1 MSGDIRTGVLALC
14 LALPLA
20 ACGGGD
26 ERARTVEGAA
36 SPSSAASASAAP
48 VEVEGDG
55 DKTLTEAQLKM
66 ALLTVTDLPT
76 GYRLGTVE
84 EDDDSKTT
92 GTGASDECSDKFKR
106 LSDAEG
112 TEAAKAEAAF
122 EGGGFGTILEQ
133 SLESYEDEDVVQ
145 DRFDDVVEVLSEC
158 KTFSDTDKKGVKT
171 DFTVGPLSFPK
182 LGDDTVALAITG
194 KSPDFTISLNVV
206 IVRLGRNVMIVG
218 QGGFATD
225 VPALEQA
232 VNKGFEKLAAA
243 TE

>member
-1 MSGDIRTGVLALC
+1 M
-14 LALPLA
+14 
-20 ACGGGD
+20 
-26 ERARTVEGAA
+26 EGAA

-48 VEVEGDG
+48 VEIEGDG
-55 DKTLTEAQLKM
+55 DKTLTEAQLKV

-76 GYRLGTVE
+76 GYRLGTVK
-84 EDDDSKTT
+84 EDDDSET
-92 GTGASDECSDKFKR
+92 TGASDGCSDKFKR
-106 LSDAEG
+106 LRDAED

-122 EGGGFGTILEQ
+122 EGGGLGTILEQ
-133 SLESYEDEDVVQ
+133 GLESYEDEDVVQ

-158 KTFSDTDKKGVKT
+158 KTFSDTDKNGVKT

-194 KSPDFTISLNVV
+194 KTPDFTIALNVV
-206 IVRLGRNVMIVG
+206 IVRLGRNVMSVG
-218 QGGFATD
+218 QGGFTTD